1 MWAASMQTERERELA
16 ALSEPFSKVSLLT
29 PLQNIPVRERGQY
42 IIPNDASP
50 RVAECWTSSE

>member
-1 MWAASMQTERERELA
+1 MQTERERELA
-16 ALSEPFSKVSLLT
+16 TPSEPFSKVSLLT